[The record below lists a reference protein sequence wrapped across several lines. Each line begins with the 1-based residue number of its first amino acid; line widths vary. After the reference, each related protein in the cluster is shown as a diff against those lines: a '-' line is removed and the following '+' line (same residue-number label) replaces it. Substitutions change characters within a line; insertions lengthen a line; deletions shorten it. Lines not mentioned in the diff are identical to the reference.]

1 MKCFYISVVTAF
13 NSAMFT
19 ISQLC
24 PPHPT
29 PPPKNI
35 SGRSLRGFPS
45 LSGIQSPFSLI
56 RFKTSTLLQYND
68 HIPSLLALASPRTR
82 ETQSAEVL
90 TSSRAFLLSVWRQ
103 GRGTEET
110 NKCSLSAWG
119 VEGLSGQCWLAVGSL
134 SAADIQI
141 CLLCWCFREFSRGLI
156 EDLLLHHLHHL
167 LLPLVIHPTVSCYQ
181 VYFPGN
187 QLSWIGMVYW

>member
-1 MKCFYISVVTAF
+1 M
-13 NSAMFT
+13 
-19 ISQLC
+19 
-24 PPHPT
+24 
-29 PPPKNI
+29 
-35 SGRSLRGFPS
+35 
-45 LSGIQSPFSLI
+45 
-56 RFKTSTLLQYND
+56 
-68 HIPSLLALASPRTR
+68 
-82 ETQSAEVL
+82 L
-90 TSSRAFLLSVWRQ
+90 TSSWAFLLSVWRQ
-103 GRGTEET
+103 GRGTGET

-141 CLLCWCFREFSRGLI
+141 CLLCWCFREFSRGFI

-187 QLSWIGMVYW
+187 QLSWMVWYTGETASSLAAFHSIPLICNKIPYSSPNAKCGT